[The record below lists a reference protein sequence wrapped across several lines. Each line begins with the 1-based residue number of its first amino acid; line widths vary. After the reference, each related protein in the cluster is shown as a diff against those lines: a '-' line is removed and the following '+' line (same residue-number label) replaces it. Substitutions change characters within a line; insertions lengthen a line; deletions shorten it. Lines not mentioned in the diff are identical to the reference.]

1 MKDRAYAKVNLALDI
16 MRRREDGYHEL
27 SSIMVPLNFYD
38 LLEINKAEETSYEC
52 DRSFVPFNSSN
63 TIVKMIGLFKEKY
76 GISDRFE
83 VKLEK
88 KIPIKAGLAG
98 GSADASAALRIL
110 QKMYHIEMSEDEIR
124 ELCGKVGSDVLF
136 TYYNRPALVEGTGE
150 KLTFFDIRKKYYVL
164 LVKPSAG
171 ISTKESYGNLDLS
184 ICPHPEVYTLK
195 EKLEQGEDIIPYLGN
210 SLEQPADLL
219 CREVGQAKKAL
230 LKEGALFAMMSGSGS
245 TVFTLSES
253 ETEIRKLYESMKKYR
268 YFTRF
273 TEFLC

>member
-16 MRRREDGYHEL
+16 LRRRKDGYHEL
-27 SSIMVPLNFYD
+27 SSVMVPLNFYD
-38 LLEINKAEETSYEC
+38 VLEISKAEEMTYEC
-52 DRSFVPFNSSN
+52 DRSFIPFNSAN
-63 TIVKMIGLFKEKY
+63 TIVKMIGLFKERY
-76 GISDRFE
+76 GIEDNYH

-88 KIPIKAGLAG
+88 RIPIKAGLAG
-98 GSADASAALRIL
+98 GSADATAALRIL
-110 QKMYHIEMSEDEIR
+110 QRMYRIQMSEEETREI
-124 ELCGKVGSDVLF
+124 CGKVGSDVLF
-136 TYYNRPALVEGTGE
+136 TFYNKPALVEGTGE

-171 ISTKESYGNLDLS
+171 VSTKESYGNLDLS
-184 ICPHPEVYTLK
+184 SCPHPDVFSLK
-195 EKLEQGEDIIPYLGN
+195 EKLEKGEEILPYLGN
-210 SLEQPADLL
+210 SLEQPAELL
-219 CREVGQAKKAL
+219 CKEVGEVKRDL
-230 LKEGALFAMMSGSGS
+230 LKEGAPFALMSGSGS